1 MLIGPG
7 MAPPA
12 SAAITAPRHVFSF
25 TDPSGT
31 DWTVP
36 EGVSEVI
43 VHVSG
48 GDASGT
54 GLSVGGHGKRWL
66 LSVPVSAGDV
76 LTVYPGKAPKY
87 PNHRQGGEGFIK
99 GGDGGTAS
107 LNATDGYGGGG
118 AGALELNGELLAVAG
133 GGGGGAGSSGYT
145 PTPNPVKG
153 MKWGGNGGDAGTGA
167 APTWGEGKH
176 SSRPGENG
184 KDDAKFAGYHKPG
197 GNGGSAATG
206 TWGGGG
212 GGGGGGWPASGTGG
226 GSGKKFL
233 GKSAGSGGGAG
244 SSWLNPDV
252 PGLEAIEGM
261 DRWQELWNGSYSN
274 TAKIVIPLTSRTVL
288 TGPESVP
295 AGEDFALQL
304 QTEDPVYPGTP
315 LRGEFELFR
324 DGELISAGTTDGNTA
339 LPVAGLEEGTH
350 TYRVDFAPPNPLTD
364 WWGVD
369 FGPSNPLGDWRDEET
384 RSSAT
389 LTVNVEEPEE
399 ARAAAT
405 EEGGEGPAGPTGTA
419 DDADAGESESSG
431 VTGGTLIVVDGEC
444 GHDQGWYVDCI
455 ENSAQNDVSHLAPPE
470 ESSTA
475 SPDGPPAGS
484 GAAPGSSPRP
494 SSLPSSTPSGGGDP
508 GSRNTGGT
516 ESPRD

>member
-1 MLIGPG
+1 

-389 LTVNVEEPEE
+389 LTVTVEEPEE

-431 VTGGTLIVVDGEC
+431 VTGETKIVVDGEC